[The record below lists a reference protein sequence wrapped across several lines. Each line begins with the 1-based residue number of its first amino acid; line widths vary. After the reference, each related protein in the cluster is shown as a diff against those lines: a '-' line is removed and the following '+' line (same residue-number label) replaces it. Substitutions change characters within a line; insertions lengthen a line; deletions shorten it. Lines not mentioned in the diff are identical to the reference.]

1 MTTRNW
7 TREIDDDYAGREEK
21 QERIAV
27 CVREGT

>member
-21 QERIAV
+21 QERQGDGAV
-27 CVREGT
+27 G